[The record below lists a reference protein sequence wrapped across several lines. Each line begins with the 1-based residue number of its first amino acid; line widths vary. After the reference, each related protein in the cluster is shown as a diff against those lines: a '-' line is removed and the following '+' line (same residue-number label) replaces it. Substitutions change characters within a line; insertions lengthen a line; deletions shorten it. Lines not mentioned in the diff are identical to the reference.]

1 MHAKINF
8 NILKLLITIIKIYK
22 FFPAQIDFLI
32 FLNQTIKNPNKFFFI
47 PFDKVFFYPFTRL
60 CFFFLNVNWI
70 LYRVG
75 KLFYPKKYKICVKFY
90 FFSVSMR
97 KPDWLIS
104 IRTVCAEY
112 STHRIYTPHLNT
124 SLKKFVSNTKLF
136 KKQQR
141 LWNTKTI
148 TF

>member
-47 PFDKVFFYPFTRL
+47 PFDKVFFLPFYKVVL
-60 CFFFLNVNWI
+60 LFLECKLNTIQGRKAI
-70 LYRVG
+70 LS
-75 KLFYPKKYKICVKFY
+75 KKNTKYVLKFY

-141 LWNTKTI
+141 L
-148 TF
+148 

>member
-47 PFDKVFFYPFTRL
+47 PFDKVFFLPFYKVVL
-60 CFFFLNVNWI
+60 LFLECKLNTIQGRKAI
-70 LYRVG
+70 LS
-75 KLFYPKKYKICVKFY
+75 KKNTKYVLKFY

-141 LWNTKTI
+141 I
-148 TF
+148 